1 MQLSALLLCYEND
14 TDVYIYIPIGLY
26 MHISLRKLSGAGGK
40 SNITRQAMPTD
51 SVVNGKS
58 QSDIYDV
65 MSDVYGQKS
74 KYNTTPVYCS
84 VPLGNSFG
92 RSEHN

>member
-1 MQLSALLLCYEND
+1 
-14 TDVYIYIPIGLY
+14 
-26 MHISLRKLSGAGGK
+26 MHISLCKLSGAGGK
-40 SNITRQAMPTD
+40 SNITRQATPTD
-51 SVVNGKS
+51 SVVSGKS

-74 KYNTTPVYCS
+74 KYNTMPVYCS
-84 VPLGNSFG
+84 APLGNSFG